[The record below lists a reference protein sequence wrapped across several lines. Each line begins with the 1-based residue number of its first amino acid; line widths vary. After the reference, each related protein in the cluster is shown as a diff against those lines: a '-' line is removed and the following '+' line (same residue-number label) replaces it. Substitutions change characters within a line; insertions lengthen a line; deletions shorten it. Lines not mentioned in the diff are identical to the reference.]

1 MRKTKAKLRVLGS
14 ITSIFNRLN
23 DKLSILE
30 NPSANRNKRKV
41 SYEEVKTSIDKDK
54 EERKQETKNIQAYFN
69 EINDKI
75 DSHDRTISEHS
86 TEISNLKQGV
96 VELKDAV
103 AVAKDEIKSPE
114 EEINLKPEAEKID
127 GDTLTRDIIDAKPA
141 DTKPDINDVE
151 ITQEKLDRL
160 GIEFHE
166 KTQRYRGTGEKFF
179 GKKFVSEKNI
189 KEKILQLEN
198 EDAIKSDEGL
208 FENTLFEKLQE
219 IFTTVDNIFQFL
231 IKKFSDIGPKP
242 EADLVPTSGGTTKPK
257 DEKEKGGFLSAIS
270 GLVAFTL
277 FAVFPMILKFI
288 REKREQISEFL
299 EPAFKFVI
307 EDIPKFLFETI
318 PDFFMETLPKY
329 FKEKYE
335 SVKGVLGDLVDN
347 AKIFASGLKKSVGEM
362 IVKVGESMP
371 DWLGG
376 LKSGITEYGKE
387 MIANADKSISEAEQ
401 RKKDRQNKRIEKQN
415 QEKLEQMA
423 AAEVERRK
431 KDNPN
436 IDDYELTWDKSKNMV
451 MVQLFYKGTD
461 KSMGG
466 DEYIA
471 FDSEASLKTNSL
483 VPYKPGSKPKDSDK
497 KDANAVPGVS
507 QNTPGRPTPAG
518 AGGISTSQGMGSQ
531 GSTPS
536 ATPEEKTETTA
547 PSAASPVSSASSS
560 MPGLT
565 GVSSSS
571 GQQLIQETQKA
582 TDPEIDAA
590 AAKSTVQTVK
600 TGSGKSKPSDYTLI
614 AGRPHSISY
623 VPDPTPVL
631 GNLAPQLFFLTH

>member
-30 NPSANRNKRKV
+30 NPAANRNKRKV
-41 SYEEVKTSIDKDK
+41 SYEEVRTSIDKDK
-54 EERKQETKNIQAYFN
+54 EERKQETKNIEVYFN
-69 EINDKI
+69 QINDKI
-75 DSHDRTISEHS
+75 DSHDKTISEHS

-103 AVAKDEIKSPE
+103 AIAKDEIKSPE
-114 EEINLKPEAEKID
+114 EEINLKPEAQKVDAEKV
-127 GDTLTRDIIDAKPA
+127 
-141 DTKPDINDVE
+141 KPDIGDVE

-179 GKKFVSEKNI
+179 GKKFVSEKNV

-198 EDAIKSDEGL
+198 EDAIKSDEGS

-219 IFTTVDNIFQFL
+219 IFTTVDSIFQFL

-242 EADLVPTSGGTTKPK
+242 NADPVPTPGGTLRSK
-257 DEKEKGGFLSAIS
+257 DEKEKGGFLSSIA

-277 FAVFPMILKFI
+277 FAVYPMILKFI
-288 REKREQISEFL
+288 REKREQISDFL

-376 LKSGITEYGKE
+376 LKSGIMEYGKE

-401 RKKDRQNKRIEKQN
+401 RKKDRQNKRVEKQN

-483 VPYKPGSKPKDSDK
+483 VPYKPGSKPKESDK

-531 GSTPS
+531 GSGSS
-536 ATPEEKTETTA
+536 ATPEEKTETSA
-547 PSAASPVSSASSS
+547 PSAASPVSSAPSS

-571 GQQLIQETQKA
+571 GQQLIQETQNA

-600 TGSGKSKPSDYTLI
+600 TGSGKSKPSDYTII